1 MKRLLTTLV
10 ILTGLFGSAGAVWA
24 DAQSDFD
31 KGNAVYNAGDYA
43 EGAKWFRKSAEQGHA
58 GAQYFLGAMY
68 EFGFG
73 VTQDDGEAAKWYR
86 KAAEQGNA
94 DAKMRLAHRQAADIS
109 LLDTGVG
116 KRSRMEEQR
125 ISAATRAERERQ
137 ETESRRKDRQRVAA
151 TKRAERKRQETEDSR
166 MEKQRIAAA
175 NRTEKER
182 QSAEARRKEEQR
194 IAAAKREQ
202 EERQADARSDLAKG
216 GAASAAGD
224 YAEAVKWWRKAA
236 EQGNAQAQHNLGLMY
251 DEGEGVTQ
259 DYAEAVKWYRKAAEQ
274 GDVEAQ
280 VILGRMYYFGDG
292 ILQDTITAHMWFH
305 IAADNGH
312 MNAGK
317 SRDFAAGKL
326 SSSDIMKAQ
335 QKAYLCMA
343 SLREKVSNYKE
354 CD

>member
-10 ILTGLFGSAGAVWA
+10 ILTGLLGSGGAVWA
-24 DAQSDFD
+24 DARSDLA
-31 KGNAVYNAGDYA
+31 KGGAAYDAGDYA
-43 EGAKWFRKSAEQGHA
+43 EAVKWWRKAAEQGDA
-58 GAQYFLGAMY
+58 EAQYNLGYMY
-68 EFGFG
+68 GNGWG
-73 VTQDDGEAAKWYR
+73 VTQDFAEALKWYR
-86 KAAEQGNA
+86 KAAEQG
-94 DAKMRLAHRQAADIS
+94 DA
-109 LLDTGVG
+109 
-116 KRSRMEEQR
+116 
-125 ISAATRAERERQ
+125 RAQYELEWA
-137 ETESRRKDRQRVAA
+137 EAKVAA
-151 TKRAERKRQETEDSR
+151 SST
-166 MEKQRIAAA
+166 
-175 NRTEKER
+175 
-182 QSAEARRKEEQR
+182 QSAD
-194 IAAAKREQ
+194 AKREQ

-251 DEGEGVTQ
+251 DKGEGVTQ
-259 DYAEAVKWYRKAAEQ
+259 DYAEAAKWFRKAAEQ

-280 VILGRMYYFGDG
+280 YNLGLMYYFGDG
-292 ILQDTITAHMWFH
+292 VLQDTIAAHMWSH

-317 SRDFAAGKL
+317 SRDLAAGKL